1 MRQVVLEV
9 RFVNMCMKA
18 AGDKRGSRMRRMLL
32 ERQPATQIRL
42 AVAEIHDFVDAF
54 YVIHGHSFV
63 DAFYVIHGHS
73 FVNRGSSSHVA

>member
-1 MRQVVLEV
+1 MRGSSPSGKTMRQVVLEV

-63 DAFYVIHGHS
+63 
-73 FVNRGSSSHVA
+73 NRGSSSHVT